1 MTKKRFKLIP
11 AVYLYLIKN
20 NKILMQRRFNTG
32 YEDGNYS
39 LVAGHLDGGE
49 TCKQALAREV
59 KEEADIILNIK
70 DLKVVHVM
78 HRNADDH
85 ERVDFFVK
93 ADKWQ
98 GIPKIMEPHKCDDL
112 SWFSLDSLPENI
124 VSCVK
129 FAIDNI
135 RNNVF
140 YSEFGW

>member
-1 MTKKRFKLIP
+1 MTKKRFKIIP

-49 TCKQALAREV
+49 TCREALVREV
-59 KEEADIILNIK
+59 KEEANITLSIR
-70 DLKVVHVM
+70 DLKVVHVV
-78 HRNADDH
+78 HRKADDH

-93 ADKWQ
+93 ANKWQ
-98 GIPKIMEPHKCDDL
+98 GDPKIMEPHKCDDL
-112 SWFSLDSLPENI
+112 KWFALKNLPKNI
-124 VSCVK
+124 IPYVK
-129 FAIDNI
+129 FAINKI
-135 RNNVF
+135 QNKVF